1 MRSKIMSLKWGVLG
15 AGSVAQRRAMPAM
28 KKADGAELHAL
39 LSRDTERAERL
50 AREHGATHAYTTV
63 DALLADDALN
73 AIYVSTPVYLHRE
86 QVIAAAERGLHVLCD
101 KPMALTPQECQEMIA
116 ACNANGVHLQLCF
129 LFRFHSCFR
138 QIRTWVDEGCF
149 GQIVHGRM
157 PFLKQYQLAPDEWRA
172 QPEKGGGG
180 CLMDLGPHSV
190 DLLRYLIGEVNAV
203 SAFYNSAT
211 QGTRV
216 EETGGIFMRF
226 DNGTQAF
233 TDLSFSVPQ
242 CDIVL
247 ELYGTEGTVWVYN
260 DDGWKMKV
268 YFGDEKQLIP
278 SQYEDLY
285 QCQFEHF
292 ADCVQHGASP
302 ITTGVDGLRASE
314 ILAAAYRAGETG
326 QVELCPAAQ

>member
-1 MRSKIMSLKWGVLG
+1 MSLKWGVLG
-15 AGSVAQRRAMPAM
+15 AGSVAQRRAMPAI

-39 LSRDTERAERL
+39 LSRDAERAERL
-50 AREHGATHAYTTV
+50 AREHGATRAYTTV

-101 KPMALTPQECQEMIA
+101 KPMALTPQECKEMIA

-129 LFRFHSCFR
+129 LFRFHSCFQ
-138 QIRTWVDEGCF
+138 QIQTWVDEGCF

-157 PFLKQYQLAPDEWRA
+157 PFLKHYQLTPDEWRA

-180 CLMDLGPHSV
+180 CFMDLGPHSV

-211 QGTRV
+211 QATRV

-226 DNGTQAF
+226 DNGAQAF

-260 DDGWKMKV
+260 DDGWKMKT

-285 QCQFEHF
+285 QGQFEHF

-302 ITTGVDGLRASE
+302 ITSGFDGLRASE

-326 QVELCPAAQ
+326 QVEPCPAVK